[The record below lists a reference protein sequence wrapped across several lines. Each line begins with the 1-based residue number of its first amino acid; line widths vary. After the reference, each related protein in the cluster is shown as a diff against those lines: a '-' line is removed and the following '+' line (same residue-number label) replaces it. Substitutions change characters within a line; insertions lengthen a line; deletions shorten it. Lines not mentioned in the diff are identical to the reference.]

1 MPVKLILNRQVLEV
15 KAGKTLLKT
24 LRSIGVQP
32 ESVLAIRQDQMI
44 TEDEILRDGETISLI
59 SVISGG

>member
-1 MPVKLILNRQVLEV
+1 MSVKLTLRKQVYET
-15 KAGKTLLKT
+15 KAGKTLRNSL
-24 LRSIGVQP
+24 LAIGVPP

-44 TEDEILRDGETISLI
+44 TEDEILRDGDTIKLV